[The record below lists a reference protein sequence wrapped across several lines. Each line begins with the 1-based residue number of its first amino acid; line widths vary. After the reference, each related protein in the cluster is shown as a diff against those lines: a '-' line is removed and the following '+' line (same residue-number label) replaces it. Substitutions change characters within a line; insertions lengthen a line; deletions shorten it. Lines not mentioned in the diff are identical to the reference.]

1 MLKNFSHPVYYS
13 AMSKLS
19 WLIGREWPSLILAIV
34 VLALALNCL
43 IAPRGLRD
51 LLVLRIHRVQ
61 SERDRRELRAEQAGL
76 ETEVRKLRSDDRY
89 LQSLIRRE
97 LGFARQDELVYRFKS
112 ESRPSVP

>member
-1 MLKNFSHPVYYS
+1 MKKFDHAVYYS

-19 WLIGREWPSLILAIV
+19 WLVGRKWPSLILAMV

-51 LLVLRIHRVQ
+51 LLVLRTHRVQ
-61 SERDRRELRAEQAGL
+61 SERDRRELRTEQAAL

-97 LGFARQDELVYRFKS
+97 WGFARQDELVYRFKS
-112 ESRPSVP
+112 ESQPSVP